1 MPRVTLLLTGCFVVL
16 LAGCGSSSSTVS
28 GTITFDGKPLNSG
41 FVLFQPSQGTVQ
53 SANIQPDG
61 TYTVGQLGLGIAK
74 ISITVPPPPS
84 RVPDGVSA
92 DPPEAFDLK
101 SVFIPRKYG
110 DVATSGLTYEV
121 KPGSQ
126 THDIQLQQ

>member
-61 TYTVGQLGLGIAK
+61 
-74 ISITVPPPPS
+74 
-84 RVPDGVSA
+84 
-92 DPPEAFDLK
+92 PEAFDLK